1 MAMKKPKVIVTRKL
15 QDQVEK
21 RMMELF
27 NVDLSNAEYPVSRKE
42 LLSAVKEAHVLVPT
56 IGDKIDAS
64 LLSAASSNL
73 KLIANYGA
81 GYDHIDI
88 KTALQRGIIVTNT
101 PSVLTT
107 DTADMTM
114 ALILAIPRKLREGHE
129 EMQSGTWKGWSPSAM
144 IGMRITGKKLGILGM
159 GRIGQAIAKRAKAF
173 DLDINYH
180 NRRRLHENIE
190 KSLSAT
196 YWEDLEEMLATV
208 DILVVSASLNQ
219 SSLYLLNSKYLGK
232 MKPTAYLVNISR
244 GEIIDQRALVRQLK
258 DGRLGGAGLD
268 VYDSE
273 EVIGSDFK
281 SLKNVFLLPHMG
293 SSTLEG
299 RIEMGEKVII
309 NIKTYL
315 DGHRPPDQIVPS
327 ML

>member
-1 MAMKKPKVIVTRKL
+1 MKKPKVIITRRL
-15 QDQVEK
+15 QDRVEN
-21 RMMELF
+21 RMKELF
-27 NVDLSNAEYPVSRKE
+27 NVDLSSAEYPLSKKE
-42 LLSAVKEAHVLVPT
+42 LLSAVKEADILVPT

-64 LLSAASSNL
+64 ILSAAGSNL

-81 GYDHIDI
+81 GYDHIDV

-129 EMQSGTWKGWSPSAM
+129 EMQSGNWKGWSPSAM

-159 GRIGQAIAKRAKAF
+159 GRIGQAIAKRAIAF

-196 YWEDLEEMLATV
+196 YWENLEEMLAAV
-208 DILVVSASLNQ
+208 DILVVSASLNP
-219 SSLYLLNSKYLGK
+219 SSLYLLNAKCLGK
-232 MKPTAYLVNISR
+232 MKHSAYIVNISR
-244 GEIIDQRALVRQLK
+244 GEIIDQKALVKQLK
-258 DGRLGGAGLD
+258 NGQLGGAGLD

>member
-1 MAMKKPKVIVTRKL
+1 MKKPKVIITRRL
-15 QDQVEK
+15 QDRVEK
-21 RMMELF
+21 RMRELF
-27 NVDLSNAEYPVSRKE
+27 NVDLSDAEYPISRQE
-42 LLSAVKEAHVLVPT
+42 LLSAVKEADILVPT

-64 LLSAASSNL
+64 ILSAASSNL

-129 EMQSGTWKGWSPSAM
+129 EMQSGSWKGWSPSAM

-180 NRRRLHENIE
+180 NRRRLHQNIE
-190 KSLSAT
+190 ESLSAT
-196 YWEDLEEMLATV
+196 YWENLEEMLSTI
-208 DILVVSASLNQ
+208 DILVVSASLNP
-219 SSLYLLNSKYLGK
+219 SSLYLLDAKCLGK
-232 MKPTAYLVNISR
+232 MKPSAYLVNISR
-244 GEIIDQRALVRQLK
+244 GEIVDQKALVRQLK

>member
-1 MAMKKPKVIVTRKL
+1 MKKPKVIITRRL
-15 QDQVEK
+15 QDRVEK
-21 RMMELF
+21 RMKELF
-27 NVDLSNAEYPVSRKE
+27 NVDLSSAEYPISKQE
-42 LLSAVKEAHVLVPT
+42 LLSAVKDAEILVPT

-64 LLSAASSNL
+64 ILSAASSKL

-88 KTALQRGIIVTNT
+88 KTASQRGIIVTNT

-129 EMQSGTWKGWSPSAM
+129 EMQSGNWKGWSPSAM

-159 GRIGQAIAKRAKAF
+159 GRIGQAIAKRARAF
-173 DLDINYH
+173 DLNINYH
-180 NRRRLHENIE
+180 NRRRLHKNIE

-196 YWEDLEEMLATV
+196 YWENLEEMLSTI
-208 DILVVSASLNQ
+208 DILVVSASLNS
-219 SSLYLLNSKYLGK
+219 SSLYLLNAIRLGK
-232 MKPTAYLVNISR
+232 LKRSAYLVNISR
-244 GEIIDQRALVRQLK
+244 GEIIDQKALVRQLK

>member
-1 MAMKKPKVIVTRKL
+1 MKKPKVIITRRL
-15 QDQVEK
+15 QDRVEK
-21 RMMELF
+21 RMRELF
-27 NVDLSNAEYPVSRKE
+27 NVDLSDAEYPISRQE
-42 LLSAVKEAHVLVPT
+42 LLSAVKEADILVPT
-56 IGDKIDAS
+56 IGDRIDAS
-64 LLSAASSNL
+64 ILSAASSNL

-129 EMQSGTWKGWSPSAM
+129 EMQSGSWKGWSPSAM

-180 NRRRLHENIE
+180 NRRRLHQNIE
-190 KSLSAT
+190 ESLSAT
-196 YWEDLEEMLATV
+196 YWENLEEMLSTI
-208 DILVVSASLNQ
+208 DILVVSASLNP
-219 SSLYLLNSKYLGK
+219 SSLYLLDAKCLGR
-232 MKPTAYLVNISR
+232 MKQSAYLVNISR
-244 GEIIDQRALVRQLK
+244 GEIIDQKALVRQLK
-258 DGRLGGAGLD
+258 EGRLGGAGLD

-273 EVIGSDFK
+273 EIIGSDFK
-281 SLKNVFLLPHMG
+281 RLKNVFLLPHMG

-309 NIKTYL
+309 NIKTFI

>member
-1 MAMKKPKVIVTRKL
+1 MQKPKVIVTRKL

-114 ALILAIPRKLREGHE
+114 ALVLAIPRKLREGHE

>member
-1 MAMKKPKVIVTRKL
+1 MKKPKVIITRRL
-15 QDQVEK
+15 QDRVEK
-21 RMMELF
+21 RMKELF
-27 NVDLSNAEYPVSRKE
+27 NVDLSSAEYPISKQE
-42 LLSAVKEAHVLVPT
+42 LLSAVKDAEILVPT

-64 LLSAASSNL
+64 ILSAASSKL

-129 EMQSGTWKGWSPSAM
+129 EMQSGNWKGWSPSAM

-159 GRIGQAIAKRAKAF
+159 GRIGQAIAKRARAF
-173 DLDINYH
+173 DLNINYH
-180 NRRRLHENIE
+180 NRRRLHKNIE

-196 YWEDLEEMLATV
+196 YWENLEEMLSAV
-208 DILVVSASLNQ
+208 DILVVSASLNS
-219 SSLYLLNSKYLGK
+219 SSLYLLNAKYLGK
-232 MKPTAYLVNISR
+232 MKHSAYLVNISR
-244 GEIIDQRALVRQLK
+244 GEIIDQKALVRQLK

>member
-1 MAMKKPKVIVTRKL
+1 MKKPKVIITRRL
-15 QDQVEK
+15 QDRVEK
-21 RMMELF
+21 RMRELF
-27 NVDLSNAEYPVSRKE
+27 NVNLSVSEYPISRQE
-42 LLSAVKEAHVLVPT
+42 LLSAVKEADILVPT

-64 LLSAASSNL
+64 ILSAASSNL

-129 EMQSGTWKGWSPSAM
+129 EMQSGNWKGWSPSAM

-180 NRRRLHENIE
+180 NRRRLHKNIE
-190 KSLSAT
+190 ESLSAS
-196 YWEDLEEMLATV
+196 YWENLEEMLSTI
-208 DILVVSASLNQ
+208 DILVVSASLNP
-219 SSLYLLNSKYLGK
+219 SSLYLLNAKCLGK
-232 MKPTAYLVNISR
+232 MKQTAYLVNISR
-244 GEIIDQRALVRQLK
+244 GEIINQKALVRQLK
-258 DGRLGGAGLD
+258 DGKLGGAGLD

-273 EVIGSDFK
+273 EIIGSDFK

-309 NIKTYL
+309 NIKTFV

-327 ML
+327 MI

>member
-1 MAMKKPKVIVTRKL
+1 MKKPKVIITRRL
-15 QDQVEK
+15 QDRVEK
-21 RMMELF
+21 RMRELF
-27 NVDLSNAEYPVSRKE
+27 NVDLSDAEYPISRQE
-42 LLSAVKEAHVLVPT
+42 LLSAVKEADILVPT

-64 LLSAASSNL
+64 VLSAASSNL

-129 EMQSGTWKGWSPSAM
+129 EMQSGSWKGWSPSAM

-180 NRRRLHENIE
+180 NRRRLHQNIE
-190 KSLSAT
+190 EGLSAT
-196 YWEDLEEMLATV
+196 YWENLEEMLSTI
-208 DILVVSASLNQ
+208 DILVVSASLNP
-219 SSLYLLNSKYLGK
+219 SSLYLLDAKCLGR
-232 MKPTAYLVNISR
+232 MKQSAYLVNISR
-244 GEIIDQRALVRQLK
+244 GEIIDQKALVRQLK
-258 DGRLGGAGLD
+258 EGRLGGAGLD

-273 EVIGSDFK
+273 EIIGSDFK

-309 NIKTYL
+309 NIKTFI

>member
-1 MAMKKPKVIVTRKL
+1 MQKPKVIVTRKL

-159 GRIGQAIAKRAKAF
+159 GRIGQAIAKRAMAF

>member
-1 MAMKKPKVIVTRKL
+1 MKKPRVIITRRL
-15 QDQVEK
+15 QDRVEK
-21 RMMELF
+21 RMRELF
-27 NVDLSNAEYPVSRKE
+27 NVNLSDAEFPISRHE
-42 LLSAVKEAHVLVPT
+42 LLSAVKEADILVPT

-64 LLSAASSNL
+64 ILSAASSNL

-129 EMQSGTWKGWSPSAM
+129 EMQSGNWRGWSPSAM

-173 DLDINYH
+173 DLGINYH
-180 NRRRLHENIE
+180 NRRRLHRNIE
-190 KSLSAT
+190 ESLSAT
-196 YWEDLEEMLATV
+196 YWEDLEEMLSAI
-208 DILVVSASLNQ
+208 DILVVSASLNP
-219 SSLYLLNSKYLGK
+219 SSLYLLSAKCLGK
-232 MKPTAYLVNISR
+232 MKHTAYLVNISR
-244 GEIIDQRALVRQLK
+244 GEIIDQKALVRQLK
-258 DGRLGGAGLD
+258 DGKLGGAGLD

-273 EVIGSDFK
+273 EIIGSDFK

-309 NIKTYL
+309 NIKTFI

-327 ML
+327 MI

>member
-1 MAMKKPKVIVTRKL
+1 MKKPKVIITRRL
-15 QDQVEK
+15 QDRVEK
-21 RMMELF
+21 RMRELF
-27 NVDLSNAEYPVSRKE
+27 NVDLSDAEYPISRQE
-42 LLSAVKEAHVLVPT
+42 LLSAVKKADILVPT

-64 LLSAASSNL
+64 ILSAASSNL

-129 EMQSGTWKGWSPSAM
+129 EMQSGSWKGWSPSAM

-180 NRRRLHENIE
+180 NRRRLHQNIE
-190 KSLSAT
+190 ESLSAT
-196 YWEDLEEMLATV
+196 YWENLEEMLSTI
-208 DILVVSASLNQ
+208 DILVVSASLNP
-219 SSLYLLNSKYLGK
+219 SSLYLLDAKCLGR
-232 MKPTAYLVNISR
+232 MKQSAYLVNISR
-244 GEIIDQRALVRQLK
+244 GEIIDQKALVRQLK
-258 DGRLGGAGLD
+258 EGRLGGAGLD

-273 EVIGSDFK
+273 EIIGSDFK
-281 SLKNVFLLPHMG
+281 RLKNVFLLPHMG

-309 NIKTYL
+309 NIKTFI

>member
-1 MAMKKPKVIVTRKL
+1 
-15 QDQVEK
+15 
-21 RMMELF
+21 
-27 NVDLSNAEYPVSRKE
+27 
-42 LLSAVKEAHVLVPT
+42 
-56 IGDKIDAS
+56 
-64 LLSAASSNL
+64 
-73 KLIANYGA
+73 
-81 GYDHIDI
+81 
-88 KTALQRGIIVTNT
+88 
-101 PSVLTT
+101 
-107 DTADMTM
+107 
-114 ALILAIPRKLREGHE
+114 
-129 EMQSGTWKGWSPSAM
+129 M

-219 SSLYLLNSKYLGK
+219 SSFYLLNSKYLGI

-258 DGRLGGAGLD
+258 DGKLGGAGLD

-273 EVIGSDFK
+273 EVIGADFK

-315 DGHRPPDQIVPS
+315 DGHRPPDQVVPS

>member
-1 MAMKKPKVIVTRKL
+1 MKKPKVIITRRL
-15 QDQVEK
+15 QDRVEK
-21 RMMELF
+21 RMRELF
-27 NVDLSNAEYPVSRKE
+27 NVNLSDAEYPISRQE
-42 LLSAVKEAHVLVPT
+42 LLSAVKEADILVPT

-64 LLSAASSNL
+64 ILSAASSNL

-129 EMQSGTWKGWSPSAM
+129 EMQSGNWKGWSPSAM

-180 NRRRLHENIE
+180 NRRRLHQNIE
-190 KSLSAT
+190 ESLSAT
-196 YWEDLEEMLATV
+196 YWENLEEMLSTI
-208 DILVVSASLNQ
+208 DILVVSASLNP
-219 SSLYLLNSKYLGK
+219 SSLYLLDAKCLGR
-232 MKPTAYLVNISR
+232 MKKTAYLVNISR
-244 GEIIDQRALVRQLK
+244 GEIIDQKALVRQLK

-273 EVIGSDFK
+273 EIIGSDFK

-309 NIKTYL
+309 NIKTFI

>member
-1 MAMKKPKVIVTRKL
+1 MKKPKVIITRRL
-15 QDQVEK
+15 QDRVEN
-21 RMMELF
+21 RMRELF
-27 NVDLSNAEYPVSRKE
+27 NVNLSDAEYPITRQE
-42 LLSAVKEAHVLVPT
+42 LLSAVKEADILVPT

-64 LLSAASSNL
+64 ILSAASSNL

-129 EMQSGTWKGWSPSAM
+129 EMQSGSWKGWSPSAM

-180 NRRRLHENIE
+180 NRRRLHQNIE
-190 KSLSAT
+190 ESLSAT
-196 YWEDLEEMLATV
+196 YWENLEEMLSTI
-208 DILVVSASLNQ
+208 DILVVSASLNP
-219 SSLYLLNSKYLGK
+219 SSLYLLDAKCLGR
-232 MKPTAYLVNISR
+232 MKQSAYLVNISR
-244 GEIIDQRALVRQLK
+244 GEIIDQKALVRQLK
-258 DGRLGGAGLD
+258 EGRLGGAGLD

-273 EVIGSDFK
+273 EIIGSDFK
-281 SLKNVFLLPHMG
+281 RLKNVFLLPHMG

-309 NIKTYL
+309 NIKTFI

>member
-1 MAMKKPKVIVTRKL
+1 MKKPKEIITRRL
-15 QDQVEK
+15 QDRVEK
-21 RMMELF
+21 RMTELF

-64 LLSAASSNL
+64 ILSAASSKL

-129 EMQSGTWKGWSPSAM
+129 EMQSGNWKGWSPSAM

-159 GRIGQAIAKRAKAF
+159 GRIGQAIAKRARAF
-173 DLDINYH
+173 DLNINYH
-180 NRRRLHENIE
+180 NRRRLHKNIE

-196 YWEDLEEMLATV
+196 YWENLEEMLSAV
-208 DILVVSASLNQ
+208 DILVVSASLNS
-219 SSLYLLNSKYLGK
+219 SSLYLLNAKYLGK
-232 MKPTAYLVNISR
+232 MKHSAYLVNISR
-244 GEIIDQRALVRQLK
+244 GEIIDQKALVRQLK

>member
-1 MAMKKPKVIVTRKL
+1 MKKPKVIITRRL
-15 QDQVEK
+15 QDRVEK
-21 RMMELF
+21 RMRELF
-27 NVDLSNAEYPVSRKE
+27 NVDLSDAEYPISRQE
-42 LLSAVKEAHVLVPT
+42 LLSAVKEADVLVPT

-64 LLSAASSNL
+64 ILSAASSNL

-129 EMQSGTWKGWSPSAM
+129 EMQSGSWKGWSPSAM

-180 NRRRLHENIE
+180 NRRRLHQNIE
-190 KSLSAT
+190 ESLSAT
-196 YWEDLEEMLATV
+196 YWENLEEMLSTI
-208 DILVVSASLNQ
+208 DILVVSASLNP
-219 SSLYLLNSKYLGK
+219 SSLYLLDAKCLGR
-232 MKPTAYLVNISR
+232 MKQTAYLVNISR
-244 GEIIDQRALVRQLK
+244 GEIIDQKALVRQLK
-258 DGRLGGAGLD
+258 EGRLGGAGLD

-273 EVIGSDFK
+273 EIIGSDFK

-309 NIKTYL
+309 NIKTFI

>member
-1 MAMKKPKVIVTRKL
+1 
-15 QDQVEK
+15 
-21 RMMELF
+21 MMELF

-56 IGDKIDAS
+56 IGDKIDAG

-129 EMQSGTWKGWSPSAM
+129 EMQSGNWKGWSPSAM

-327 ML
+327 MQ

>member
-1 MAMKKPKVIVTRKL
+1 MKKPKVIITRRL
-15 QDQVEK
+15 QDRVEK
-21 RMMELF
+21 RMKELF
-27 NVDLSNAEYPVSRKE
+27 NVDLCSAEYPISKQE
-42 LLSAVKEAHVLVPT
+42 LLSAVKDAEILVPT

-64 LLSAASSNL
+64 ILSAASSKL

-88 KTALQRGIIVTNT
+88 KTASQRGIIVTNT

-129 EMQSGTWKGWSPSAM
+129 EMQSGNWKGWSPSAM

-159 GRIGQAIAKRAKAF
+159 GRIGQAIAKRARAF
-173 DLDINYH
+173 DLNINYH
-180 NRRRLHENIE
+180 NRRRLHKNIE

-196 YWEDLEEMLATV
+196 YWENLEEMLSAV
-208 DILVVSASLNQ
+208 DILVVSASLNP
-219 SSLYLLNSKYLGK
+219 SSLYLLNAKCLGK
-232 MKPTAYLVNISR
+232 MKPSAYLVNISR
-244 GEIIDQRALVRQLK
+244 GEIIDQKALVRQLK

>member
-1 MAMKKPKVIVTRKL
+1 MQKPKVIVTRKL

-42 LLSAVKEAHVLVPT
+42 LLSAIKEAHVLVPT

>member
-1 MAMKKPKVIVTRKL
+1 MKKPKVIITRRL
-15 QDQVEK
+15 QDRVEK
-21 RMMELF
+21 RMRELF
-27 NVDLSNAEYPVSRKE
+27 NVNLSDAQYPISRQE
-42 LLSAVKEAHVLVPT
+42 LLSSVKEADILVPT

-64 LLSAASSNL
+64 ILSAASSNL

-129 EMQSGTWKGWSPSAM
+129 EMQSGSWKGWSPSAM

-180 NRRRLHENIE
+180 NRRRLHQNIE
-190 KSLSAT
+190 EGLSAR
-196 YWEDLEEMLATV
+196 YWENLEEMLSTI
-208 DILVVSASLNQ
+208 DILVVSASLNP
-219 SSLYLLNSKYLGK
+219 SSLYLLNAKCLGK
-232 MKPTAYLVNISR
+232 MKRTAYLVNISR
-244 GEIIDQRALVRQLK
+244 GEIIDQKALVRQLK
-258 DGRLGGAGLD
+258 DGQLGGAGLD

-273 EVIGSDFK
+273 EIIGSDFK

-309 NIKTYL
+309 NIKTFI

>member
-1 MAMKKPKVIVTRKL
+1 MKKPKVIITRRL
-15 QDQVEK
+15 EDRVEK
-21 RMMELF
+21 RMRELF
-27 NVDLSNAEYPVSRKE
+27 NVNLSEAEYPISRQE
-42 LLSAVKEAHVLVPT
+42 LLSSIKKADILVPT

-64 LLSAASSNL
+64 ILSAASSNL

-114 ALILAIPRKLREGHE
+114 ALVLAIPRKLREGHE
-129 EMQSGTWKGWSPSAM
+129 EMQSGSWKGWSPSAM

-180 NRRRLHENIE
+180 NRRRLHQNIE
-190 KSLSAT
+190 EGLSAT
-196 YWEDLEEMLATV
+196 YWENLEEMLSTI
-208 DILVVSASLNQ
+208 DILVVSASLNP
-219 SSLYLLNSKYLGK
+219 SSLYLLDAKCLGK
-232 MKPTAYLVNISR
+232 MKRTAYLVNISR
-244 GEIIDQRALVRQLK
+244 GEIIDQKALVRQLK
-258 DGRLGGAGLD
+258 DGQLGGAGLD

-273 EVIGSDFK
+273 EIIGSDFK

-309 NIKTYL
+309 NIKTFI

>member
-1 MAMKKPKVIVTRKL
+1 MKKPKVIITRRL
-15 QDQVEK
+15 QDRVEK
-21 RMMELF
+21 RMRELF
-27 NVDLSNAEYPVSRKE
+27 NVDLSKAEYPISRQE
-42 LLSAVKEAHVLVPT
+42 LLSAVKEADILVPT

-64 LLSAASSNL
+64 ILSAASSNL

-129 EMQSGTWKGWSPSAM
+129 EMQSGSWKGWSPSAM

-180 NRRRLHENIE
+180 NRRRLHQNIE
-190 KSLSAT
+190 ESLSAT
-196 YWEDLEEMLATV
+196 YWENLEEMLSTI
-208 DILVVSASLNQ
+208 DILVVSASLNP
-219 SSLYLLNSKYLGK
+219 SSLYLLDAKCLGR
-232 MKPTAYLVNISR
+232 MKQSAYLVNISR
-244 GEIIDQRALVRQLK
+244 GEIIDQKALVRQLK
-258 DGRLGGAGLD
+258 EGRLGGAGLD

-273 EVIGSDFK
+273 EIIGSDFK

-309 NIKTYL
+309 NIKTFI

>member
-1 MAMKKPKVIVTRKL
+1 MKKPKVIITRKL

-21 RMMELF
+21 RMTELF

-42 LLSAVKEAHVLVPT
+42 LLSAVKEAQVLVPT

-64 LLSAASSNL
+64 LLSAANSDL

-88 KTALQRGIIVTNT
+88 KTASQRGIIVTNT

-129 EMQSGTWKGWSPSAM
+129 EMQSGNWKGWSPSAM

-190 KSLSAT
+190 KSLSAR
-196 YWEDLEEMLATV
+196 YWEELEKMLATI

-219 SSLYLLNSKYLGK
+219 SSLYLLNSKCLGK

-273 EVIGSDFK
+273 EIIGSDFK

>member
-1 MAMKKPKVIVTRKL
+1 MKKPKVIITRKL

-64 LLSAASSNL
+64 LLSAASSDL

-129 EMQSGTWKGWSPSAM
+129 EMQSGNWKGWSPSAM

-219 SSLYLLNSKYLGK
+219 SSLYLLNSKCLGK

-281 SLKNVFLLPHMG
+281 GLKNVFLLPHMG

>member
-1 MAMKKPKVIVTRKL
+1 MKKPKVIITRRL
-15 QDQVEK
+15 QDRVEK
-21 RMMELF
+21 RMKELF
-27 NVDLSNAEYPVSRKE
+27 NVDLSSAEYPVSKKE
-42 LLSAVKEAHVLVPT
+42 LLSAVKEADILVPT

-64 LLSAASSNL
+64 ILSAAGSNL

-129 EMQSGTWKGWSPSAM
+129 EMQSGNWKGWSPSAM

-159 GRIGQAIAKRAKAF
+159 GRIGQAIAKRAIAF

-196 YWEDLEEMLATV
+196 YWENLEEMLAAV
-208 DILVVSASLNQ
+208 DILVVSASLNP
-219 SSLYLLNSKYLGK
+219 SSLYLLNAKCLGK
-232 MKPTAYLVNISR
+232 MKHSAYIVNISR
-244 GEIIDQRALVRQLK
+244 GEIIDQKALVKQLK
-258 DGRLGGAGLD
+258 NGLLGGAGLD

>member
-1 MAMKKPKVIVTRKL
+1 MKKPKVIVTRKL

-42 LLSAVKEAHVLVPT
+42 LLSAIKEAHVLVPT

>member
-1 MAMKKPKVIVTRKL
+1 MKKPKVIITRRL
-15 QDQVEK
+15 QDRVEK
-21 RMMELF
+21 RMRELF
-27 NVDLSNAEYPVSRKE
+27 NVNLSDAEYPISRKE
-42 LLSAVKEAHVLVPT
+42 LLSAVKEADILVPT

-64 LLSAASSNL
+64 ILSVASSNL

-129 EMQSGTWKGWSPSAM
+129 EMQSGNWKGWSPSAM

-180 NRRRLHENIE
+180 NRRRLHKNIE
-190 KSLSAT
+190 ESLTAT
-196 YWEDLEEMLATV
+196 YWENLEEMLSTI
-208 DILVVSASLNQ
+208 DILVVSASLNP
-219 SSLYLLNSKYLGK
+219 SSLYLLNAKCLGK
-232 MKPTAYLVNISR
+232 MKQSAYLVNISR
-244 GEIIDQRALVRQLK
+244 GEIIDQKALVRQLK
-258 DGRLGGAGLD
+258 DGQLGGAGLD

-273 EVIGSDFK
+273 EIIGSDFK

-309 NIKTYL
+309 NIKTFI
-315 DGHRPPDQIVPS
+315 DGHRPPDQILPS

>member
-1 MAMKKPKVIVTRKL
+1 MKKPKVIITRRL
-15 QDQVEK
+15 QDRVEK
-21 RMMELF
+21 RMRELF
-27 NVDLSNAEYPVSRKE
+27 NVDLSDAEYPISRQE
-42 LLSAVKEAHVLVPT
+42 LLSAVKEADILVPT

-64 LLSAASSNL
+64 ILSAASSNL

-129 EMQSGTWKGWSPSAM
+129 EMQSGSWKGWSPSAM

-180 NRRRLHENIE
+180 NRRRLHQNIE
-190 KSLSAT
+190 GSLSAT
-196 YWEDLEEMLATV
+196 YWENLEEMLSTI
-208 DILVVSASLNQ
+208 DILVVSASLNP
-219 SSLYLLNSKYLGK
+219 SSLYLLDAKCLGR
-232 MKPTAYLVNISR
+232 MKQSAYLVNISR
-244 GEIIDQRALVRQLK
+244 GEIIDQKALVRQLK
-258 DGRLGGAGLD
+258 EGRLGGAGLD

-273 EVIGSDFK
+273 EIIGSDFK

-309 NIKTYL
+309 NIKTFI

>member
-1 MAMKKPKVIVTRKL
+1 MKKPKVIITRRL
-15 QDQVEK
+15 QDRVEK
-21 RMMELF
+21 RMRELF
-27 NVDLSNAEYPVSRKE
+27 DVDLSDAEYPISRQE
-42 LLSAVKEAHVLVPT
+42 LLSAVKEADILVPT

-64 LLSAASSNL
+64 ILSAASSNL

-129 EMQSGTWKGWSPSAM
+129 EMQSGSWKGWSPSAM

-180 NRRRLHENIE
+180 NRRRLHQNIE
-190 KSLSAT
+190 ESLSAR
-196 YWEDLEEMLATV
+196 YWENLEEMLSTI
-208 DILVVSASLNQ
+208 DILVISASLNP
-219 SSLYLLNSKYLGK
+219 SSLYLLDAKCLGR
-232 MKPTAYLVNISR
+232 MKKTAYLVNISR
-244 GEIIDQRALVRQLK
+244 GEIIDQKALVRQLK

-273 EVIGSDFK
+273 EIIGSDFK

-309 NIKTYL
+309 NIKTFI

>member
-1 MAMKKPKVIVTRKL
+1 MKKPKVIITRRL
-15 QDQVEK
+15 QDRVEK
-21 RMMELF
+21 RMRELF
-27 NVDLSNAEYPVSRKE
+27 NVNLSDAEYPISKQE
-42 LLSAVKEAHVLVPT
+42 LLSAVKEADILVPT

-64 LLSAASSNL
+64 ILSAASSNL

-129 EMQSGTWKGWSPSAM
+129 EMQSGSWKGWSPSAM

-180 NRRRLHENIE
+180 NRRRLHQNIE
-190 KSLSAT
+190 EGLSAR
-196 YWEDLEEMLATV
+196 YWENLEEMLSTI
-208 DILVVSASLNQ
+208 DILVVSASLNP
-219 SSLYLLNSKYLGK
+219 SSLYLLNAKCLGK
-232 MKPTAYLVNISR
+232 MKRTAYLVNISR
-244 GEIIDQRALVRQLK
+244 GEIIDQKALVRQLK
-258 DGRLGGAGLD
+258 DGKLGGAGLD
-268 VYDSE
+268 VYDGE
-273 EVIGSDFK
+273 EIISSDFK

-309 NIKTYL
+309 NIKTFI

>member
-1 MAMKKPKVIVTRKL
+1 MKKPKVIITRRL
-15 QDQVEK
+15 QGRVEK
-21 RMMELF
+21 RMRELF
-27 NVDLSNAEYPVSRKE
+27 DVSLSDAEYPISKQE
-42 LLSAVKEAHVLVPT
+42 LLSSVKEADILVPT

-64 LLSAASSNL
+64 ILSAASSNL

-129 EMQSGTWKGWSPSAM
+129 EMQSGSWKGWSPSAM

-180 NRRRLHENIE
+180 NRRRLHQNIE
-190 KSLSAT
+190 EGLSAT
-196 YWEDLEEMLATV
+196 YWENLEEMLSTI
-208 DILVVSASLNQ
+208 DILVVSASLNP
-219 SSLYLLNSKYLGK
+219 SSLYLLNARCLGR

-244 GEIIDQRALVRQLK
+244 GEIIDQKALVRQLK
-258 DGRLGGAGLD
+258 DGQLGGAGLD

-273 EVIGSDFK
+273 EIIGSDFK
-281 SLKNVFLLPHMG
+281 GLKNVFLLPHMG

-309 NIKTYL
+309 NIKTFI

>member
-1 MAMKKPKVIVTRKL
+1 MKKPKVIITRRL
-15 QDQVEK
+15 QDRVEK
-21 RMMELF
+21 RMKELF
-27 NVDLSNAEYPVSRKE
+27 NVDLSSAEYPISKQE
-42 LLSAVKEAHVLVPT
+42 LLSAVKDAEILVPT

-64 LLSAASSNL
+64 ILSAASSKL

-88 KTALQRGIIVTNT
+88 KTASQRGIIVTNT

-129 EMQSGTWKGWSPSAM
+129 EMQSGNWKGWSPSAM

-159 GRIGQAIAKRAKAF
+159 GRIGQAIAKRARAF
-173 DLDINYH
+173 DLNINYH
-180 NRRRLHENIE
+180 NRRRLHKNIE

-196 YWEDLEEMLATV
+196 YWENLEEMLSAV
-208 DILVVSASLNQ
+208 DILVVSASLNS
-219 SSLYLLNSKYLGK
+219 SSLYLLNAKYLGK
-232 MKPTAYLVNISR
+232 MKHSAYLVNISR
-244 GEIIDQRALVRQLK
+244 GEIIDQKALVRQLK

>member
-1 MAMKKPKVIVTRKL
+1 MQKPKVIVTRKL

-56 IGDKIDAS
+56 IGDKIDAG

-81 GYDHIDI
+81 GYDHIDV

-129 EMQSGTWKGWSPSAM
+129 EMQSGNWKGWSPSAM

-219 SSLYLLNSKYLGK
+219 SSFYLLNSKYLGI

-273 EVIGSDFK
+273 EVIGADFK

-315 DGHRPPDQIVPS
+315 DGHRPPDQVGPS

>member
-1 MAMKKPKVIVTRKL
+1 MKKPKVIITRRL
-15 QDQVEK
+15 QDRVEK
-21 RMMELF
+21 RMRELF
-27 NVDLSNAEYPVSRKE
+27 NVDLSDAEYPISRQE
-42 LLSAVKEAHVLVPT
+42 LLSAVKEADILVPT

-64 LLSAASSNL
+64 ILSAASSNL

-88 KTALQRGIIVTNT
+88 KTAIQRGIIVTNT

-129 EMQSGTWKGWSPSAM
+129 EMQSGSWKGWSPSAM

-180 NRRRLHENIE
+180 NRRRLHQNIE
-190 KSLSAT
+190 ESLSAT
-196 YWEDLEEMLATV
+196 YWENLEEMLSTI
-208 DILVVSASLNQ
+208 DILVVSASLNP
-219 SSLYLLNSKYLGK
+219 SSLYLLDAKCLGR
-232 MKPTAYLVNISR
+232 MKQSAYLVNISR
-244 GEIIDQRALVRQLK
+244 GEIIDQKALVRQLK
-258 DGRLGGAGLD
+258 EGRLGGAGLD

-273 EVIGSDFK
+273 EIIGSDFK

-309 NIKTYL
+309 NIKTFI

>member
-1 MAMKKPKVIVTRKL
+1 MKKPKVIITRRL
-15 QDQVEK
+15 QDRVEN
-21 RMMELF
+21 RMKELF
-27 NVDLSNAEYPVSRKE
+27 NVDLSSAEYPLSKKE
-42 LLSAVKEAHVLVPT
+42 LLSAVKEADILVPT

-64 LLSAASSNL
+64 ILSAAGSNL

-129 EMQSGTWKGWSPSAM
+129 EMQSGNWKGWSPSAM

-159 GRIGQAIAKRAKAF
+159 GRIGQAIAKRAIAF

-196 YWEDLEEMLATV
+196 YWENLEEMLAAV
-208 DILVVSASLNQ
+208 DILVVSASLNP
-219 SSLYLLNSKYLGK
+219 SSLYLLNAKCLGK
-232 MKPTAYLVNISR
+232 MKPSAYIVNISR
-244 GEIIDQRALVRQLK
+244 GEIIDQKALVKQLK
-258 DGRLGGAGLD
+258 NGQLGGAGLD

>member
-1 MAMKKPKVIVTRKL
+1 MKKPKVIITRRL
-15 QDQVEK
+15 QDRVEK
-21 RMMELF
+21 RMKELF
-27 NVDLSNAEYPVSRKE
+27 NVDLSSAEYPISKRE
-42 LLSAVKEAHVLVPT
+42 LLSAVKDAEILVPT

-64 LLSAASSNL
+64 ILSAANSNL

-129 EMQSGTWKGWSPSAM
+129 EMQSGNWKGWSPSAM

-173 DLDINYH
+173 DLNINYH

-196 YWEDLEEMLATV
+196 YWENLEEMLSVV
-208 DILVVSASLNQ
+208 DILVISASLNP
-219 SSLYLLNSKYLGK
+219 SSLYLLNAKCLGK
-232 MKPTAYLVNISR
+232 MKSSAYLVNISR
-244 GEIIDQRALVRQLK
+244 GEIIDQKALVRQLK

>member
-1 MAMKKPKVIVTRKL
+1 MQKPKVIVTRKL

-56 IGDKIDAS
+56 IGDKIDAG

-196 YWEDLEEMLATV
+196 YWEDLEEMLATI